1 MEPQRPRS
9 PFAEFVG
16 CELVAAGGGE
26 ARARMRYRPEHDNI
40 HGTIHGGAIA
50 TLADFTLGWAVRAS
64 LPAGTPLAT
73 VELKINYLRPA
84 RGDLEARARVLHQ
97 GRTLAVVEADVVD
110 AAGAPVARVLSTFAI
125 GTGRREGGA
134 AGGLERREGG
144 AAGRPEE
151 RDGGAPSGP
160 DRTPGQEETAAGEE
174 DGHDG

>member
-50 TLADFTLGWAVRAS
+50 TLADFALGWAVRAA
-64 LPAGTPLAT
+64 LPAGTRLAT

-125 GTGRREGGA
+125 GTGRREGTA
-134 AGGLERREGG
+134 A
-144 AAGRPEE
+144 
-151 RDGGAPSGP
+151 SGP
-160 DRTPGQEETAAGEE
+160 DRAVGHDEAAAGEE
-174 DGHDG
+174 DGHGG